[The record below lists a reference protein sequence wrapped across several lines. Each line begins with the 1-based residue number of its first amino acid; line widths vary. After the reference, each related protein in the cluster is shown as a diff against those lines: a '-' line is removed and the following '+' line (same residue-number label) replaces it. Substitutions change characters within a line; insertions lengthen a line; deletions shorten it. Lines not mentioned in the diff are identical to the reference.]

1 MSKQKYLSTKNR
13 HKKHQD
19 GRSRKEQQQAPTADD
34 NYGRKFGSE
43 DASGGEDDT
52 ANIHSPFPVAMWDL
66 GHCDPKRCTGRK
78 LARKN
83 LIRLLRLG
91 QRFHGVILT
100 PSGTRCVSPQDREV
114 VSENG
119 VAVVDCSWARLDET
133 PFSKMRGANP
143 RLLPY
148 LVAANPVNYGKPC
161 ELSCVEAIAAVLY
174 ITGYKDL
181 AEAYLS
187 KFKWGK
193 GFLKLNQELLDT
205 YANCKT
211 SKDVVDAQATYLE
224 AAQREHDSRG
234 EVELPPTSSDE
245 DGFDEEDHNPNY
257 RVGMLPPSSSSE
269 DESGTDLGEE
279 RSTDRREDCTSTV
292 EAGRV
297 VK

>member
-224 AAQREHDSRG
+224 AAQLEHDSRG

-245 DGFDEEDHNPNY
+245 EGFDEEDHNPNY

-269 DESGTDLGEE
+269 DESDTDLGEE
-279 RSTDRREDCTSTV
+279 RSTDRRVDCTSPV